1 MPPHEAILSAFITLL
16 VTVDPP
22 GLVPLFLVL
31 TAGMNKQERNQVAI
45 RASLISFGIFMLFAL
60 AGSTI
65 LTALG
70 ITLPAF
76 RVAGGLLL
84 FVIAFE
90 MIFEHRQERHER
102 SAERAITRDLID
114 NIAAFPLAMPLI
126 AGPGAI
132 SATVLLSGSF
142 ATTEGRLVLVAI
154 LAATILITYVVFV
167 LAHRID
173 RILGETGRSIL
184 TRLLGLLLAALAVQ
198 FVADGARA
206 LVNAG

>member
-84 FVIAFE
+84 
-90 MIFEHRQERHER
+90 
-102 SAERAITRDLID
+102 S
-114 NIAAFPLAMPLI
+114 
-126 AGPGAI
+126 
-132 SATVLLSGSF
+132 S
-142 ATTEGRLVLVAI
+142 
-154 LAATILITYVVFV
+154 
-167 LAHRID
+167 
-173 RILGETGRSIL
+173 
-184 TRLLGLLLAALAVQ
+184 
-198 FVADGARA
+198 
-206 LVNAG
+206 